1 MLGLWHKY
9 RQLLRLKMSSTRQT
23 NKTESTLTR
32 RGKTIYETNPSVT
45 GRFSERIDTRP
56 PAKGRSAYMIAAD
69 GSGEVLGRGSFGFV
83 EEAEVDNE
91 QFVKVYLA
99 GIKQYAQLSKAG
111 EVLFEF
117 VYREISGRGGRDKD
131 TISINF
137 ILAQRWKPDLT
148 RRTYERGL
156 SELFEKEFLYRS
168 IAADVYFVNV
178 RFMFNGDRMLLV
190 KSYRRAGSSL
200 QMTMPLEGP
209 AEDEKS

>member
-1 MLGLWHKY
+1 
-9 RQLLRLKMSSTRQT
+9 
-23 NKTESTLTR
+23 
-32 RGKTIYETNPSVT
+32 
-45 GRFSERIDTRP
+45 
-56 PAKGRSAYMIAAD
+56 
-69 GSGEVLGRGSFGFV
+69 V